1 MPSLGQLPTE
11 LLDMIV
17 GRFCQHCTLLE
28 YDCDDPYPWHKEHGN
43 FATSVT
49 PLSLHEQRLQTS
61 ASPASGST
69 YLYDYF
75 QDDTFDA
82 LLKDGVFPSA
92 PEIARHFDTSRLA
105 RMTLGEEDI
114 PDHPPIREAWDFL
127 SWENAESLD
136 MLVLLCPNV
145 RHISMGPICLPGP
158 FTYSN
163 SRSLMQ
169 VELVEIG
176 RNLNRYSTDVDML
189 TRIAAVAPHITSL
202 ALARLLDA
210 CPNLRLLV
218 YESLVKRWQPPT
230 SEASYEIQGVVARY
244 APTLISLNIYSLDG
258 VIGSSDPR
266 SRHMLFF
273 DVLPTS
279 ICLVRIIWSLAEF
292 SRELKPMFRSLMH
305 LASLLPKRFSRLK
318 SVTTWGLD
326 PEGVPVEEIVAAF
339 ETHGVV
345 FQVQYPVE
353 EEEEQEEEEEEEEE
367 GKEGGDEV

>member
-1 MPSLGQLPTE
+1 MRTPHLYHRPACSEWWLLARSPLARPDLALQL
-11 LLDMIV
+11 
-17 GRFCQHCTLLE
+17 
-28 YDCDDPYPWHKEHGN
+28 W
-43 FATSVT
+43 
-49 PLSLHEQRLQTS
+49 
-61 ASPASGST
+61 

-163 SRSLMQ
+163 SRSLMH

-189 TRIAAVAPHITSL
+189 PRIAAVAPHITSL
-202 ALARLLDA
+202 VCFYFDGQQPHNPKHWQSRPPSPGMAGGPSSSILEAQRLESFTFVY
-210 CPNLRLLV
+210 LV
-218 YESLVKRWQPPT
+218 
-230 SEASYEIQGVVARY
+230 
-244 APTLISLNIYSLDG
+244 
-258 VIGSSDPR
+258 
-266 SRHMLFF
+266 
-273 DVLPTS
+273 
-279 ICLVRIIWSLAEF
+279 
-292 SRELKPMFRSLMH
+292 ELKL
-305 LASLLPKRFSRLK
+305 
-318 SVTTWGLD
+318 
-326 PEGVPVEEIVAAF
+326 
-339 ETHGVV
+339 
-345 FQVQYPVE
+345 
-353 EEEEQEEEEEEEEE
+353 
-367 GKEGGDEV
+367 